1 MITLPLL
8 MLLAA
13 HSASPLSPVPF
24 ADHCALPAP
33 SSTIWPTTLDFASV
47 QSVSVLSAPQS
58 VTIAED
64 DRNAIIEW
72 DGGVSTVVTALPS
85 GVGGYRILW
94 GPVGVPYTKQGL
106 TEHRRFQMQPLEPGV
121 QYHAQVQAVGYD
133 GDTSIPTPERLFQ
146 HSSARVDALR
156 QQMNGFFDDFNL
168 PMGLPDE
175 RKWNVAYSACTI
187 PERNGFFINSQ
198 FHVHNSVT
206 SSDCVKGLNA
216 NRPRANLSFS
226 DNGTRTITFDLDGE
240 KGRDSWYLDL
250 LPIRADAYGYVDDF
264 AVSSPGGGL
273 RLLQSG
279 GRVQFVWIGPS
290 GIPSFIAD
298 TNWNPFPSLEHAGRE
313 FISNVR
319 RHWEYRISRTHA
331 ELFIDGTK
339 VLETPPGTFTLP
351 LNEYTVGWQVFTYN
365 TPKGN
370 HVNVLVHWDNFG
382 FDAPSG
388 TPVPNVV
395 HNYRM
400 NNGGT
405 DFIRVDRS
413 DPALRSPTVHLN
425 IPDVVDGTLQRRL
438 MFTLQ
443 MWSSHTYAWSPQDK
457 VVVNGNE
464 FPLPEPTSYGLNP
477 ILRGPD
483 VVAAIIPYTS
493 TIELP
498 PAVLVRGDNSIRFD
512 LTKSGVMNIH
522 AELEFP
528 RNQEPTYTSPA
539 IHAIGPALPDAVR
552 IGPDV
557 SVSRLGTTEILT
569 YQNGLNDP
577 AQLNPT
583 VAGTITIDVN
593 HHHAVALIG
602 NGSNAGTIELGLVV
616 DGQVRAVKRTDTS
629 VASPGGRYTFGLDT
643 STLSNGMHQLYVYGC
658 NSLGDPQL
666 NSYGEHNAEIGA
678 YFPLHF
684 TSNNPGRPSQPFVA
698 STFDAFAACQGA
710 LTGPGAIFRND
721 FEAVP

>member
-1 MITLPLL
+1 MNTIPLL
-8 MLLAA
+8 LALA
-13 HSASPLSPVPF
+13 GNSALPPLPAEL
-24 ADHCALPAP
+24 ADHCAAPAP
-33 SSTIWPTTLDFASV
+33 STTIWPAMLDYASAVNPVTLSI
-47 QSVSVLSAPQS
+47 PQN

-72 DGGVSTVVTALPS
+72 DSGVSTVVTALPA

-94 GPVGVPYTKQGL
+94 GPVGQPYTKQGL
-106 TEHRRFQMQPLEPGV
+106 TEHRRFQLQPLEPGV
-121 QYHAQVQAVGYD
+121 QYHAQVQAVGYE
-133 GDTSIPTPERLFQ
+133 GDTSTPTPEILFQ

-156 QQMNGFFDDFNL
+156 QRMNGFFDDFNL

-175 RKWNVAYSACTI
+175 RNWNVAYSACTV

-206 SSDCVKGLNA
+206 SSDCVKGMNA
-216 NRPRANLSFS
+216 NRPRANLSFA
-226 DNGTRTITFDLDGE
+226 DNGTRSITFDLDGE
-240 KGRDSWYLDL
+240 KGRDVWYLDL
-250 LPIRADAYGYVDDF
+250 LPIKTDAYGYVDDF
-264 AVSSPGGGL
+264 AISNPGGGL
-273 RLLQSG
+273 RVLQNG
-279 GRVQFVWIGPS
+279 GRVQFVWIGS
-290 GIPSFIAD
+290 TGIPAFIAD
-298 TNWNPFPSLEHAGRE
+298 TDWNPFPSLEFAGRE

-319 RHWEYRISRTHA
+319 RHWELRVSRTHA
-331 ELFIDGTK
+331 ELFIDDRK
-339 VLETPPGTFTLP
+339 VLETPPGTFNL
-351 LNEYTVGWQVFTYN
+351 LLDEYTVGWQIFTYN

-382 FDAPSG
+382 FDAPAG
-388 TPVPNVV
+388 TPAPNVV

-405 DFIRVDRS
+405 DFIRVDRN
-413 DPALRSPTVHLN
+413 DPPLRSPTVHLN
-425 IPDVVDGTLQRRL
+425 IPDVIEGSLQRRL

-443 MWSSHTYAWSPQDK
+443 MWGSQTYAWSPQDK
-457 VVVNGNE
+457 VIVNGHE

-477 ILRGPD
+477 VLRGPD

-493 TIELP
+493 IIELP

-528 RNQEPTYTSPA
+528 RNQAPAYTSPA
-539 IHAIGPALPDAVR
+539 IHATGPALPNAVR

-557 SVSRLGTTEILT
+557 SVSRLGATEILAWMDH
-569 YQNGLNDP
+569 LDEP

-583 VAGTITIDVN
+583 VAGIIPIEVN

-602 NGSNAGTIELGLVV
+602 NGTNAGTIELGLVV
-616 DGQVRAVKRTDTS
+616 DGQLRAVKRTDTT
-629 VASPGGRYTFGLDT
+629 VASPGGRYTFNLDT
-643 STLSNGMHQLYVYGC
+643 STLNNGMHQLYVYGC
-658 NSLGDPQL
+658 NSQGDPQL
-666 NSYGEHNAEIGA
+666 NNYGGNNVEIGA

-684 TSNNPGRPSQPFVA
+684 TSNNPGSPSQPF
-698 STFDAFAACQGA
+698 S
-710 LTGPGAIFRND
+710 
-721 FEAVP
+721 